1 MNPEIVL
8 ATVVVF
14 AGFIITLRTVTHFLL
29 ERTKLRT
36 GMPEA
41 SIDSGRLERIEQA
54 VDAIAIEVER
64 ISEGQRFT
72 SRLLADRVPAAEVRS
87 ELGAPRPGGMPP
99 R

>member
-8 ATVVVF
+8 STVVVF

-36 GMPEA
+36 GQPQT

-72 SRLLADRVPAAEVRS
+72 SRLLADRAPAAEARS
-87 ELGAPRPGGMPP
+87 ELGAPRPGGMAP